1 VIVEKGESTIFYLY
15 FGVLKR
21 NNINIDSK
29 NMLITKCIEKDAASN
44 AKTSKTYFLG
54 FLLVFAIFL
63 VFFKNILKNKV
74 KNWIAIILML

>member
-1 VIVEKGESTIFYLY
+1 
-15 FGVLKR
+15 
-21 NNINIDSK
+21 
-29 NMLITKCIEKDAASN
+29 MLITKCIEKDAASN